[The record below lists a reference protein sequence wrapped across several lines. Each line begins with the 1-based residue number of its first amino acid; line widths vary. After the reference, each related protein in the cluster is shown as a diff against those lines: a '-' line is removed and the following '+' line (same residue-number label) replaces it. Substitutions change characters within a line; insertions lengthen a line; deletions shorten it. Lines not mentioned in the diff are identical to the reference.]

1 MVSLFSWMFGAKA
14 TPTQAGAAPVPVA
27 LDVAQLSAYL
37 GQTSSDPTSYS
48 LFDGGKFAGGFG
60 ATQVQTV
67 DYWTLRAR
75 SSQIFNENL
84 YGRGLIRRLI
94 TNEIN
99 TGLTPEA
106 CPDEQVLG
114 LAEDSLSAWTEITE
128 NRFNLWAKN
137 AQVCDWLKEST
148 FGEIQRTVR
157 REALV
162 TGDVLVVLLQD
173 PATRLPAVQLISGA
187 SVQTPFDSSAA
198 RVPPGHKITHG
209 VEFDALGRVFAYH
222 VLQDDGKY
230 KRLLAY
236 GPASGRR
243 QSWLVFGTDKRMD
256 DVRGQPLLSLVLQSL
271 KEIDRYRDSTQ
282 RKAVINSILA
292 LFIKKGEDKPGT
304 LPFTGGAVRRDQVD
318 VSDGTTGNTPRK
330 FNIAHQ
336 VPGMVIDE
344 LQHGEEPV
352 LKGGEGTDL
361 NFGPFEEAIIQA
373 VAWAN
378 EIPPEILTLAF
389 SNNYSASQAAINE
402 FKIYLNLR
410 WTKSGEELCSP
421 VYNEW
426 LVSEALNR
434 KITAPTLLDAWRDPA
449 KHDIFSAWTAVDWY
463 GSIKPST
470 DTFKQAKGSKLL
482 VAEGWSTNARE
493 ARVTTGT
500 KFSKNVQRLKREN
513 QLKAEAMR
521 PLLELQKEF
530 GIAPDQA
537 AMATFETAIGD
548 ALALAAND

>member
-1 MVSLFSWMFGAKA
+1 MVNVFSWLFGGKA
-14 TPTQAGAAPVPVA
+14 EPTPAQAAPLA
-27 LDVAQLSAYL
+27 IDVEQLTAYL
-37 GQTSSDPTSYS
+37 GQTSSDPANYS
-48 LFDGGKFAGGFG
+48 IFDGGKFAGGFG
-60 ATQVQTV
+60 PTQVQTV

-75 SSQIFNENL
+75 SSEIFNTNL

-137 AQVCDWLKEST
+137 PQVCDWLKEST

-162 TGDVLVVLLQD
+162 CGDILVVLLQD
-173 PATRLPAVQLISGA
+173 PATRLPAIQLISGS
-187 SVQTPFDSSAA
+187 SVQTPFDWTASRTPSK
-198 RVPPGHKITHG
+198 HTITHG
-209 VEFDALGRVFAYH
+209 VERDAVGRVFAYH
-222 VLQDDGKY
+222 VMQEDGSF

-236 GPASGRR
+236 GPKSGRR
-243 QSWLVFGTDKRMD
+243 QAWLVFGTDKRMD
-256 DVRGQPLLSLVLQSL
+256 DVRGQPLLSIVLQSL

-304 LPFTGGAVRRDQVD
+304 LPFTGGAVRRDQIAVT
-318 VSDGTTGNTPRK
+318 DGATGDTPRK
-330 FNIAHQ
+330 FNIANQ
-336 VPGMVIDE
+336 VPGLVIEE

-373 VAWAN
+373 VAWVN

-389 SNNYSASQAAINE
+389 TNNYSASQAAINE

-426 LVSEALNR
+426 LVSETLNR
-434 KITAPTLLDAWRDPA
+434 KISAPTLLDAWRDPA
-449 KHDIFSAWTAVDWY
+449 KHDIFSAWVSVDWY

-470 DTFKQAKGSKLL
+470 DTYKQARGSKLL
-482 VAEGWSTNARE
+482 VEECWSTNARE

-500 KFSKNVQRLKREN
+500 KFSKNVQRVKREN

-521 PLLELQKEF
+521 PLLELQQEF
-530 GIAPDQA
+530 GIAPAQG
-537 AMATFETAIGD
+537 AMATLENALGD
-548 ALALAAND
+548 ALDTAAND